1 MLDTLISIVFVGAS
15 LVVMVSMADSV
26 LQLRHI
32 FYVANTPQVDS
43 ITERPFPV
51 PASRPIGTN
60 VSRAAKALPNPM
72 RDWRVAA

>member
-26 LQLRHI
+26 LQLRHM
-32 FYVANTPQVDS
+32 FYVAHAPQVDS
-43 ITERPFPV
+43 ITERALPL
-51 PASRPIGTN
+51 PANRQIGTN